1 MPENYYKITF
11 TPAVACACAW
21 TWSSV
26 LKVDKFTTQLHCHF
40 VGIASQLVHS
50 AIRSTCE
57 SFMLL
62 YNSVYYNYITIV
74 QWLVGWLV
82 GAGVKAG
89 FVSAKK
95 VHCGPVI

>member
-1 MPENYYKITF
+1 M
-11 TPAVACACAW
+11 
-21 TWSSV
+21 
-26 LKVDKFTTQLHCHF
+26 
-40 VGIASQLVHS
+40 HS